1 MSQLTESMQ
10 LPMLLS
16 RAFGESNRRIDRA
29 LGIHG
34 ISFTEYLV
42 LHRLCD
48 APEQVMSRIAL
59 AESVNLTASGVTRL
73 LNPMEK
79 IGLVSKEKD
88 NRDARVSLV
97 APTKAGKQIY
107 RDASVT
113 YQNSADTLVKNLTE
127 RQIINLIE
135 LLEKLQ

>member
-1 MSQLTESMQ
+1 MSQFTESMQ

-16 RAFGESNRRIDRA
+16 RSYGAFSKKIDRTLSA
-29 LGIHG
+29 HG

-42 LHRLCD
+42 LHQLCN
-48 APEQVMSRIAL
+48 APEQVMSRITL
-59 AESVNLTASGVTRL
+59 AESVHLTASGVTRL

-79 IGLVSKEKD
+79 IGLVSKEKN

-113 YQNSADTLVKNLTE
+113 YQNCADALAKNLSE
-127 RQIINLIE
+127 RQLANVIE
-135 LLEKLQ
+135 LLEKL